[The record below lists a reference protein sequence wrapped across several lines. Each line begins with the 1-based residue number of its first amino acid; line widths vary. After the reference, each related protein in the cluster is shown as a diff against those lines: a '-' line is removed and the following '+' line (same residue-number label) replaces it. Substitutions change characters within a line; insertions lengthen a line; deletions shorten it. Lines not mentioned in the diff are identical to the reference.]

1 MIDIKF
7 ILAVISSFLAITAF
21 SLYIKDILKNKT
33 TPHLYSWLIWS
44 ILQGTAAVAIIQGDG
59 GFGAMNIIFS
69 TLFCTSILLL
79 SCKFGT
85 KNITTYDTVCLIG
98 SLLAIVIWIFTK
110 DPLYS
115 VILITVI
122 DFVGFIPTY
131 RKSFAEPNTETLSTY
146 IINTVG
152 DILTV
157 LALSTYSL
165 TTVLYPASLVIT
177 NLFLIIILKHKRKQ
191 I

>member
-7 ILAVISSFLAITAF
+7 ILAIISSLLAITAF
-21 SLYIKDILKNKT
+21 SLYIKDILNGKT

-44 ILQGTAAVAIIQGDG
+44 ILQGTASIAIIHGNG
-59 GFGAMNIIFS
+59 GFGAMNLIFS
-69 TLFCTSILLL
+69 TILCLSIFLL
-79 SCKFGT
+79 SFKFGT
-85 KNITTYDTVCLIG
+85 KNITKYDTMCLIG
-98 SLLAIVIWIFTK
+98 SLFAIVIWIFTK

-115 VILITVI
+115 VILITII

-131 RKSFAEPNTETLSTY
+131 RKSFVEPNTETLSTY

-152 DILTV
+152 DVLTV

-177 NLFLIIILKHKRKQ
+177 NLFLIIILKYKRRS